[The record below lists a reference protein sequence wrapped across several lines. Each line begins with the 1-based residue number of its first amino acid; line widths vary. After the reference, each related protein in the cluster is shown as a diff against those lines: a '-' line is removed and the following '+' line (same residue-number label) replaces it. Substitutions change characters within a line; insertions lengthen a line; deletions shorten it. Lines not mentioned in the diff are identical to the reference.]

1 MKITKHLFVPAML
14 SAALLTACSQ
24 DNTAST
30 VEKIKTSVAQNIE
43 TDMNKAITE
52 AKSDLTDINIS
63 LKDGGQAT
71 IASNG
76 DLKINGTAVAL
87 DQNQRTLTIAYYA
100 ATKKV
105 AMQGMEIGKES
116 AKLATQAIGSALG
129 GLINGKAEAGIE
141 KSLEAKADNMET
153 VAKSLEAKA
162 GNIEAIAQK
171 LCNTAL
177 ELQSIQAKL
186 IVAVPQFTPEPMSV
200 DTGNDGC
207 SVKSG
212 SDINLNINGNPP
224 EPPAAPA
231 PPPEPPAP
239 PKA

>member
-14 SAALLTACSQ
+14 SAALLSACNQ

-30 VEKIKTSVAQNIE
+30 VEKIKTGVSKNIE
-43 TDMNKAITE
+43 ADMNKAITE
-52 AKSDLTDINIS
+52 AKSDLTDININ

-76 DLKINGTAVAL
+76 DLKINGTAVVL

-105 AMQGMEIGKES
+105 AMQGLEIGKES

-129 GLINGKAEAGIE
+129 GLINGKIEADIE
-141 KSLEAKADNMET
+141 
-153 VAKSLEAKA
+153 KSLEAKA
-162 GNIEAIAQK
+162 GNIEAVAQK
-171 LCNTAL
+171 LCDSAL

-207 SVKSG
+207 SVHSG
-212 SDINLNINGNPP
+212 SEPP
-224 EPPAAPA
+224 EPPQPPEPPPA
-231 PPPEPPAP
+231 PPEPPAP
-239 PKA
+239 PKT

>member
-1 MKITKHLFVPAML
+1 MMITKRILIPALL
-14 SAALLTACSQ
+14 SATLLSACSQ

-30 VEKIKTSVAQNIE
+30 VDKIKTGVTKNIE
-43 TDMNKAITE
+43 ADMNKAIEE

-129 GLINGKAEAGIE
+129 GLINGKNEADIE
-141 KSLEAKADNMET
+141 
-153 VAKSLEAKA
+153 KSLEAKA
-162 GNIEAIAQK
+162 GNIEAVAQK
-171 LCNTAL
+171 LCDSAL

-212 SDINLNINGNPP
+212 SDINLSTPP
-224 EPPAAPA
+224 APPAAPA

>member
-1 MKITKHLFVPAML
+1 MMITKRILIPTLF
-14 SAALLTACSQ
+14 SAALLSACSQ
-24 DNTAST
+24 DNTSST

-76 DLKINGTAVAL
+76 DLKINGTAVVL
-87 DQNQRTLTIAYYA
+87 DQNQRTLTIAYYK

-129 GLINGKAEAGIE
+129 GLINGNNEADIE
-141 KSLEAKADNMET
+141 
-153 VAKSLEAKA
+153 KSLEAKA
-162 GNIEAIAQK
+162 GNIEAVAQK
-171 LCNTAL
+171 LCDSAL

-186 IVAVPQFTPEPMSV
+186 IVAVPLFTPEPMSV

>member
-14 SAALLTACSQ
+14 SATLLSACSQ

-30 VEKIKTSVAQNIE
+30 VDKIKTDVTKNIE
-43 TDMNKAITE
+43 TDMNKAIEE

-63 LKDGGQAT
+63 LTDGGQAT
-71 IASNG
+71 IAANG
-76 DLKINGTAVAL
+76 DLKINGTAVVL
-87 DQNQRTLTIAYYA
+87 DQNQRTLTIAYYT
-100 ATKKV
+100 ATKKI

-129 GLINGKAEAGIE
+129 GLINGKNEADIE
-141 KSLEAKADNMET
+141 
-153 VAKSLEAKA
+153 KSLEAKA
-162 GNIEAIAQK
+162 GNIEAVAQK
-171 LCNTAL
+171 LCDSAL

-186 IVAVPQFTPEPMSV
+186 ITAVPQFTPEPMHV

-212 SDINLNINGNPP
+212 SDINLSTPP
-224 EPPAAPA
+224 APPAAPA

-239 PKA
+239 PKK